1 MSERAFGMAL
11 GAIFC
16 AFFFAFLFALGG
28 CASVQT
34 PAPCDQAPQF
44 ASWSPSNAPKRKIAF
59 NKREFRREGFNAAS
73 FNTFAAKMGL
83 KSVRGLEGI
92 NGFTY
97 DADASV
103 ALSKSSQVSG
113 ALGPDWVIQDEYEH
127 HIFETL
133 YRLTPVEVNAGQPT
147 EPRPPCPGT
156 PPPADPG
163 PRPEPPKEQ
172 AKSWGVTRVR
182 AIEAK
187 ALVDTSKVKVCIV
200 DTGADLNH
208 SQRGNIVGTK
218 DFTGKGTAQDGN
230 GHGTHTAGTVAGGGG
245 VGVSRSALYIC
256 KGLDDRGAG
265 SSQALAQCLNWCG
278 TQGAQVVSNSWG
290 SSQSDPLI
298 NQAIKNLTDRG
309 VYVFV
314 AAGNDSGPVNWPAK
328 LAGSNQLVYAVASS
342 TRQDQISDFSSRGP
356 EIRYIS
362 PGSGIT
368 SNWPGGGT
376 KSLDGTSM
384 ATPHA
389 AGICA
394 YGVATGK
401 RPCIKAPSGVAGY
414 PFADALSTVQ

>member
-1 MSERAFGMAL
+1 MRFLILLVAMLAVGCQTTQVP
-11 GAIFC
+11 GDC
-16 AFFFAFLFALGG
+16 QNNFAK
-28 CASVQT
+28 
-34 PAPCDQAPQF
+34 
-44 ASWSPSNAPKRKIAF
+44 WSPSGAPKRKIAF
-59 NKREFRREGFNAAS
+59 NKRDFARQGFTAQSFNA
-73 FNTFAAKMGL
+73 FGQKMGL
-83 KSVRGLEGI
+83 KSVQGLEGI

-97 DADASV
+97 EDGPRINGSASSMV
-103 ALSKSSQVSG
+103 MS
-113 ALGPDWVIQDEYEH
+113 ALGPDWVIQDELEH
-127 HIFETL
+127 HVFETL
-133 YRLTPVEVNAGQPT
+133 YRLTPVEVNAGAPS

-156 PPPADPG
+156 PPPVDPA
-163 PRPEPPKEQ
+163 PQPTPQPPAEQ

-182 AIEAK
+182 AMEAK

-208 SQRGNIVGTK
+208 PQRGTIVGTK

-278 TQGAQVVSNSWG
+278 TQGAQIVSNSWG

-309 VYVFV
+309 IYVFV

-328 LAGSNQLVYAVASS
+328 LSGSNQLVYAIASS
-342 TRQDQISDFSSRGP
+342 DKNDRISDFSSRGA
-356 EIRYIS
+356 EIRFIS
-362 PGSGIT
+362 PGSAIV

-376 KSLDGTSM
+376 RSLDGTSM

-394 YGVATGK
+394 YGIATGK
-401 RPCIKAPSGVAGY
+401 RPCVKAPSGVAGY
-414 PFADALSTVQ
+414 PFPDALSSAE